1 MPRLPVL
8 MYHNVSEHNYE
19 SNGLTISLKKLE
31 EQFQYLSKKGY
42 TSFHLSELENKKIIP
57 KKSIV
62 ITFDDVTE
70 NQHLHAIPLLQKYHL
85 KATFYIPF
93 FYIGKTDLWN
103 NGQVKIMSLQQI
115 QNTDL
120 NTIEFGFHSY
130 KHLDYNSLSDD
141 EIKNDFDDCKKI
153 IQNHD
158 LKIYPSVAYPYGS
171 YPRKNPRNA
180 NFKIQLEKNNI
191 KFGLRIGNRPNSFP
205 FKKNHEI
212 QRIDIKG
219 EESLTKF
226 IYKINFNHI
235 IKL

>member
-8 MYHNVSEHNYE
+8 MYHNVSEQNNE
-19 SNGLTISLKKLE
+19 SNGLTISVKKLE
-31 EQFQYLSKKGY
+31 EQFEYLSKKGY
-42 TSFHLSELENKKIIP
+42 TSFHLSDLENKKTIP

-70 NQHLHAIPLLQKYHL
+70 NQYLLAIPLLQKYQL
-85 KATFYIPF
+85 KATFFIPF

-103 NGQVKIMSLQQI
+103 NGQEKIMSLQQI

-130 KHLDYNSLSDD
+130 KHLDYNFLSDD
-141 EIKNDFDDCKKI
+141 EIKIDFDDCKKI
-153 IQNHD
+153 IQNHN
-158 LKIYPSVAYPYGS
+158 LKVHPSVAYPYGS

-205 FKKNHEI
+205 FKKTHEI

-226 IYKINFNHI
+226 KYKINFNHI